1 MKLKRFLVVAAA
13 GGLALPAYWHP
24 TSASITQCSDKIDN
38 DGDGG
43 IDNDGG
49 DPPNQGPKDLDCT
62 SYEDPSEFGPGGP
75 GPAPTPT
82 NNTSNSSSTATN
94 TNSNTSTNTNNNS
107 STSGST
113 SSSNGSSGSSSTA
126 CLLLCDSELLSN
138 VLSGLPAL
146 GV

>member
-24 TSASITQCSDKIDN
+24 TSASVTQCSDNIDN

-49 DPPNQGPKDLDCT
+49 TPSRGPKDLDCT
-62 SYEDPSEFGPGGP
+62 SYEDPSEFGPGGAAP
-75 GPAPTPT
+75 GGGSSA
-82 NNTSNSSSTATN
+82 SSSTATN
-94 TNSNTSTNTNNNS
+94 NNSNTSTNNNNN
-107 STSGST
+107 TSNSDST
-113 SSSNGSSGSSSTA
+113 SSSSSTSGSSSTA
-126 CLLLCDSELLSN
+126 CLILCDSELLSN

-146 GV
+146 GG